1 VALTGDAAEG
11 LPFIASER
19 AVLSYDV
26 RVPSPARMYDYYL
39 GGKDNSLAD
48 REAADK
54 ALSVVPSG
62 RALARANRDFLV
74 RAVRCLAA
82 QGIDQ
87 FIDVG
92 TGIPTSPNVHEV
104 AWSVNPGARVVYV
117 DNDPLVIAHDRAL
130 LVDSA
135 DIAVV
140 HGDIRQPRE
149 IMCDESVRGLI
160 DFTRPVGV
168 LLVAV
173 LHFVT
178 DEEYVHESVAVFR
191 SSVPSGSYLVVS
203 HITSDGSDPAAMRT
217 IRDAYSDATA
227 PAVFR
232 AVDDIGKFFDGFEL
246 LQPGLADV
254 AELRSG
260 RKPEPAEIR
269 FVGAVG
275 RKP

>member
-1 VALTGDAAEG
+1 VALNDDAGG
-11 LPFIASER
+11 LPFISGEGAL
-19 AVLSYDV
+19 LSYDA
-26 RVPSPARMYDYYL
+26 RVPTPARMYDYYL
-39 GGKDNSLAD
+39 GGKDNFQAD
-48 REAADK
+48 REAAEK

-74 RAVRCLAA
+74 RAVKCLAT

-104 AWSVNPGARVVYV
+104 ARSVIPGARVVYV
-117 DNDPLVIAHDRAL
+117 DTDPLVIAHDQAL

-135 DIAVV
+135 DITVV
-140 HGDIRQPRE
+140 RGDIRQPRE

-160 DFTRPVGV
+160 DFSRPVGV
-168 LLVAV
+168 LFVAV

-178 DEEYVHESVAVFR
+178 DEEYAHESVAVFR

-203 HITSDGSDPAAMRT
+203 HITSDGSDPAVVRA
-217 IRDAYSDATA
+217 IQDAYADATA
-227 PAVFR
+227 PAVFQSI
-232 AVDDIGKFFDGFEL
+232 DGIGKFFDGFEL

-254 AELRSG
+254 AEWRSG

-269 FVGAVG
+269 FFGGVG